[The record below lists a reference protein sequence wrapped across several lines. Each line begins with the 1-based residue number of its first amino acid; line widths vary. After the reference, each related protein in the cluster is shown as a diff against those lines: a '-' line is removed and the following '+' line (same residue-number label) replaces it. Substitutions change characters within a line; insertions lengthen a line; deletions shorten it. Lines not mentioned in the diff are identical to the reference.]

1 MSLPV
6 NALER
11 LFQRLT
17 ATYGQEFIGKW
28 HNVSMN
34 DVKAAWS
41 HELAA
46 YANNLNAIGWA
57 LENLPDKCPNLIE
70 FKNLCKQAP
79 RPQNEALNA
88 PKADPSVVDAELAK
102 IAQSVF
108 KPSANGNDKVDHKR
122 WAKKLK
128 ARHEAEE
135 NLSPYQ
141 IKMYRETLDEI
152 AMQAMQ

>member
-17 ATYGQEFIGKW
+17 ATYGSEFINKW
-28 HNVSMN
+28 DKVPMN

-57 LENLPDKCPNLIE
+57 LESLPDKCPNLIE

-88 PKADPSVVDAELAK
+88 PKADPNVVDAELAK

-108 KPSANGNDKVDHKR
+108 KSFANSIDKVDHKR
-122 WAKKLK
+122 WAKRLK
-128 ARHEAEE
+128 ERHGAGEK
-135 NLSPYQ
+135 LSPYQ
-141 IKMYRETLDEI
+141 IRMYSEALE
-152 AMQAMQ
+152 A